1 MTLAFEKGPCKHKGR
16 NGVARQVSNLELAD
30 FLLPKDFEQ
39 GRTSPTE
46 DSSRSRE
53 EFDKHFDR
61 VLKERVLLLQWL
73 LILLLGLGS

>member
-39 GRTSPTE
+39 GRTSPTR

-61 VLKERVLLLQWL
+61 DRYEEQ
-73 LILLLGLGS
+73 G